1 MNGDGDLKGELSGR
15 KGTVLLLAP
24 TANDARL
31 TGAFLHDAGFPT
43 QICADLAQMRERVDE
58 NCGCLVVAEEALRRE
73 SVRLLVEALEQQP
86 SWSDIPVIIITSG
99 GEVSRERLQRLALLG
114 PAGNVSLLERPF
126 RPATLVSTAAVALKA
141 RARQYQVRDLL
152 LALGRARDEA
162 EQASRAKDDFLAALS
177 HELRTPLNPVLL
189 LAAAGA
195 ENPRLPPKVREDF
208 AVIRKN
214 VNLEARLIDDL
225 LDLTRIARGK
235 LQMNSIFCDMHGI
248 LADAIQNVRGD
259 AEEKGIRLTV
269 DRQAVQPGVQGD
281 PVRLQQVFWNV
292 LKNAVKFA
300 PTHSV
305 VQVTTLRAPAGRVTV
320 SIQDEGIG
328 LSSRELEHI
337 FDAFSQGNHDR
348 LSDRNPSGGLGLGL
362 AISRML
368 VELHEGSIWAESAGP
383 GLGAT
388 FFITLPTVA
397 HSSHEDGA
405 PDQEPSVVPVV
416 PAETPRRRILLVE
429 DHEDTLAAMA
439 FLLGLHFDVV
449 TASSGKEA
457 RARAAEGPFDLVVS
471 DIGLPDEKGY
481 DLMTFLKTEH
491 GLTGIALTGYGME
504 DDMALSEKAGFLA
517 HLTKPVE
524 FGVLEQTI
532 REAFETAGVSP

>member
-1 MNGDGDLKGELSGR
+1 MRTDGEVPAQLPDRDGK
-15 KGTVLLLAP
+15 VLILAP
-24 TANDARL
+24 TANDGRL
-31 TGAFLHDAGFPT
+31 TGKFLHEAGFSI
-43 QICADLAQMRERVDE
+43 QVCDDLVQMREGTNE
-58 NCGCLVVAEEALRRE
+58 NCGCLVVAEEVLRRE
-73 SVRLLVEALEQQP
+73 TVRVLVEALEQQP
-86 SWSDIPVIIITSG
+86 SWSDIPVILITSG

-152 LALGRARDEA
+152 LALGRARDDA

-235 LQMNSIFCDMHGI
+235 LQMNSIFCDVHGI
-248 LADAIQNVRGD
+248 LEDAIQNVEGD
-259 AEEKGIRLTV
+259 AEEKGIRLIL
-269 DRQAVQPGVQGD
+269 DLQARQPGVQGD

-300 PTHSV
+300 PAHSR
-305 VQVTTLRAPAGRVTV
+305 VQVTTAPTDGGVTV
-320 SIQDEGIG
+320 SVRDEGIG
-328 LSSRELEHI
+328 LSPAELEHI
-337 FDAFSQGNHDR
+337 FDAFSQGNHAR
-348 LSDRNPSGGLGLGL
+348 LPERSPIGGLGLGL

-368 VELHEGSIWAESAGP
+368 VELHDGTIRAESSGP

-397 HSSHEDGA
+397 MPSCESSDRET
-405 PDQEPSVVPVV
+405 S
-416 PAETPRRRILLVE
+416 PAQATPRETSRRRVLLVE
-429 DHEDTLAAMA
+429 DHEDTLAAMS

-449 TASSGKEA
+449 TASCGREA

-481 DLMTFLKTEH
+481 ELMAFLKTHH
-491 GLTGIALTGYGME
+491 GLAGIALTGYGME
-504 DDMALSEKAGFLA
+504 EDVALSEKAGFLT

-524 FGVLEQTI
+524 FGALEQAI
-532 REAFETAGVSP
+532 REAFEKGGAPH